1 MIDEPYYLIIPAAG
15 LGTRMRTVSPNMP
28 KEMLSIGH
36 KPAIQYAV
44 AEGIS
49 AGINNIVII
58 INKQKEIIRQYFE
71 DKKFRRYLFPL
82 AAAEME
88 KVNTACSISFLYQK
102 EPLGESDAVSLAMD
116 VVGKHALAII
126 YPDNI
131 YFPAPGA
138 LSILKSVFLQYRIDV
153 AALMEVT
160 EESVQGISNSGRVD
174 LTYVKDSVFDIE
186 KFHLKSKSYFTHR
199 FKGELRTCGIA
210 ISDPHIFEYIE
221 RLRHT
226 TKEKEL
232 TGASVR
238 NLMLKEKRLLGC
250 RLPGTVFDIGN
261 PRGYEL
267 CLEHIAQP
275 GRDRIK
281 KRIDI

>member
-1 MIDEPYYLIIPAAG
+1 MIDEPFYLIIPAAG
-15 LGTRMRTVSPNMP
+15 LGTRMRAVNPDVP
-28 KEMLSIGH
+28 KEMLPVGH

-44 AEGIS
+44 VEGLS
-49 AGINNIVII
+49 AGIKNIVII
-58 INKQKEIIRQYFE
+58 INKQKETIRQYFE
-71 DKKFRRYLFPL
+71 DKKFRQKMFPL
-82 AAAEME
+82 AAEEME

-131 YFPAPGA
+131 YFPASGA
-138 LSILKSVFLQYRIDV
+138 LSILKSVFSQYRTDV
-153 AALMEVT
+153 TALMEVT
-160 EESVQGISNSGRVD
+160 EENAQGIGNSGRVD
-174 LTYVKDSVFDIE
+174 LTYVKDAVFHIE
-186 KFHLKSKSYFTHR
+186 KFHPKGKSYFTHR

-210 ISDPHIFEYIE
+210 ISGPHIFEYIE

-226 TKEKEL
+226 IKEKEF
-232 TGASVR
+232 TDVPVGS
-238 NLMLKEKRLLGC
+238 LMLKEKGLLGC

-267 CLEHIAQP
+267 CLTYIT
-275 GRDRIK
+275 
-281 KRIDI
+281 